1 MLNADEITKEI
12 RNFLDALFIYH
23 WTNSKDDLQK
33 LICINFSLIKK
44 ELAGSSHTRTA
55 LEKYYLTIEQ
65 SESSNKRH
73 SEIKEIL
80 PQISGIMLLREA
92 IIEINKTQKNP
103 IMTMSFEDI
112 KAEYGYLRVKLLEDI
127 KIRIVNKEYNDDIY
141 NNDPLEA
148 SQKKVDQYEDKFHE
162 ISNWLGYQYLTY
174 KNTTFYKWLF
184 NNEHKDLIHSNILN
198 SKDIIRDPREI
209 N

>member
-127 KIRIVNKEYNDDIY
+127 KIRIVNKEYGDDIY

-148 SQKKVDQYEDKFHE
+148 SQRKVDQYEDKFHA

-174 KNTTFYKWLF
+174 KSTTFYKWLF
-184 NNEHKDLIHSNILN
+184 NSEHKDLIHPNILN
-198 SKDIIRDPREI
+198 LKDTIRDPREI

>member
-103 IMTMSFEDI
+103 IMTMSF
-112 KAEYGYLRVKLLEDI
+112 
-127 KIRIVNKEYNDDIY
+127 
-141 NNDPLEA
+141 
-148 SQKKVDQYEDKFHE
+148 
-162 ISNWLGYQYLTY
+162 
-174 KNTTFYKWLF
+174 
-184 NNEHKDLIHSNILN
+184 
-198 SKDIIRDPREI
+198 
-209 N
+209 

>member
-1 MLNADEITKEI
+1 MQNADEITKETC
-12 RNFLDALFIYH
+12 NFLDALFIYH
-23 WTNSKDDLQK
+23 WTNSKVDLQK
-33 LICINFSLIKK
+33 LICINSSLIKK
-44 ELAGSSHTRTA
+44 ELVGNNLTKTV

-73 SEIKEIL
+73 SEIKEIF

-92 IIEINKTQKNP
+92 IIGINKTQKNP
-103 IMTMSFEDI
+103 ILTMGFEDI

-127 KIRIVNKEYNDDIY
+127 KIRIVNKEYSDDIY

-148 SQKKVDQYEDKFHE
+148 SQRKVDQYEDKFHA

-174 KNTTFYKWLF
+174 KLS
-184 NNEHKDLIHSNILN
+184 LIHI
-198 SKDIIRDPREI
+198 
-209 N
+209 